1 MRRKKLRTI
10 LVLCGI
16 FYLAAALL
24 PLLSFCSVHEEREGQ
39 VSQKEEKTTKQELSA
54 TEESVFRLKDADGTI
69 LTVEDAEFIKGGIAA
84 EVPPTYELEALKA
97 QGVALYT
104 YYSRL
109 REQNRKQEGEE
120 ADFSCNTEAGL
131 VYIPQEERKSRWGEQ
146 YETWEKILTQVEE
159 SIQGQ
164 TLLEEGELLCAT
176 YFAISS
182 GSTDK
187 GEDVWGGDSPC
198 LQAVASP
205 GDVFASGYYSVV
217 EMSEEQV
224 KKAIME
230 TWPQAVLGDE
240 PSKWITEIKR
250 SGSGTVLQG
259 KAGGEEATGTEL
271 RNAFGLRSANFTW
284 TVKNGSFTFQ
294 VKGWGHNVGM
304 SQTGAQY
311 MAQNGADYRQILAWY
326 YPGSELS
333 GGEQQTV

>member
-24 PLLSFCSVHEEREGQ
+24 PLLSFCSVHEETEGQ

-84 EVPPTYELEALKA
+84 EVPLTYEPEALKA

-131 VYIPQEERKSRWGEQ
+131 VYIPQKERKSRWGEK
-146 YETWEKILTQVEE
+146 YETWEKVLTQVEE

-205 GDVFASGYYSVV
+205 GDVFAPGYYSVV

-259 KAGGEEATGTEL
+259 KAGGEKATGTEL

-333 GGEQQTV
+333 GGEQKTV